1 MSYISNLCYLLLENL
16 FTITTK
22 YRLEYMDQDTIEIT
36 GKSEENKALMLRF
49 VNRGMLAETFDR
61 ELAIMEEID
70 KLKGKDSDKKLD
82 KLLSEFSETVKLR
95 KRLEKRYKKF
105 LEESTA

>member
-1 MSYISNLCYLLLENL
+1 MVH
-16 FTITTK
+16 
-22 YRLEYMDQDTIEIT
+22 DTIEVT
-36 GKSEENKALMLRF
+36 GQSEENKALMLRF

-70 KLKGKDSDKKLD
+70 KLKGKESNEKLD
-82 KLLSEFSETVKLR
+82 KLLSEFTEAVKLR
-95 KRLEKRYKKF
+95 KRLEKRYEKF

>member
-1 MSYISNLCYLLLENL
+1 ME
-16 FTITTK
+16 
-22 YRLEYMDQDTIEIT
+22 DTIEIT
-36 GKSEENKALMLRF
+36 GKGGENKALMLRF

-70 KLKGKDSDKKLD
+70 KLKSEESDEKLD

-95 KRLEKRYKKF
+95 KRLEKQYEKF

>member
-1 MSYISNLCYLLLENL
+1 ME
-16 FTITTK
+16 
-22 YRLEYMDQDTIEIT
+22 DTIEIT
-36 GKSEENKALMLRF
+36 GKGEENKALMLRY

-70 KLKGKDSDKKLD
+70 KVEGEESDEKLD
-82 KLLSEFSETVKLR
+82 KLLSEFTEAVKLR
-95 KRLEKRYKKF
+95 KHLEKRYEKF

>member
-1 MSYISNLCYLLLENL
+1 ME
-16 FTITTK
+16 
-22 YRLEYMDQDTIEIT
+22 DTIEIT
-36 GKSEENKALMLRF
+36 GKGEENKALMLRF

-70 KLKGKDSDKKLD
+70 NLKGEESDEKLD
-82 KLLSEFSETVKLR
+82 KLLSEFTETVKLR
-95 KRLEKRYKKF
+95 KRLEKRYNKF

>member
-1 MSYISNLCYLLLENL
+1 MV
-16 FTITTK
+16 
-22 YRLEYMDQDTIEIT
+22 QDTTEVT

-61 ELAIMEEID
+61 ELAIMEQID
-70 KLKGKDSDKKLD
+70 KLKSNDSDEKLD

-95 KRLEKRYKKF
+95 RRLEKRYEKF

>member
-1 MSYISNLCYLLLENL
+1 ME
-16 FTITTK
+16 
-22 YRLEYMDQDTIEIT
+22 DTIEIT
-36 GKSEENKALMLRF
+36 GKGEENKALMLRF

-70 KLKGKDSDKKLD
+70 KLKGEVSDEKLD
-82 KLLSEFSETVKLR
+82 KLLSEFTETVKLR
-95 KRLEKRYKKF
+95 KRLEKRYNKF

>member
-1 MSYISNLCYLLLENL
+1 ME
-16 FTITTK
+16 
-22 YRLEYMDQDTIEIT
+22 DTIEIT
-36 GKSEENKALMLRF
+36 GKGGENKALMLRF

-70 KLKGKDSDKKLD
+70 KLKSEESDEKLD

-95 KRLEKRYKKF
+95 KRLEK
-105 LEESTA
+105 AV

>member
-1 MSYISNLCYLLLENL
+1 MV
-16 FTITTK
+16 
-22 YRLEYMDQDTIEIT
+22 QDTIEVT
-36 GKSEENKALMLRF
+36 SQSEENKALMLRF

-70 KLKGKDSDKKLD
+70 KLKGEESNKKLD
-82 KLLSEFSETVKLR
+82 KLLSEFTEAVKLR
-95 KRLEKRYKKF
+95 KRLEKRYEKF

>member
-1 MSYISNLCYLLLENL
+1 ME
-16 FTITTK
+16 
-22 YRLEYMDQDTIEIT
+22 DTIEIT
-36 GKSEENKALMLRF
+36 GKGGENKALMLRF

-70 KLKGKDSDKKLD
+70 KLKSEESDEKLD

-95 KRLEKRYKKF
+95 RRLEKRYEKF

>member
-1 MSYISNLCYLLLENL
+1 ME
-16 FTITTK
+16 
-22 YRLEYMDQDTIEIT
+22 DTIEIT

-70 KLKGKDSDKKLD
+70 KAEGEESDEKLD

-95 KRLEKRYKKF
+95 KRLEKRYNKF
-105 LEESTA
+105 LKESTA

>member
-1 MSYISNLCYLLLENL
+1 
-16 FTITTK
+16 
-22 YRLEYMDQDTIEIT
+22 MDQDTIEVT
-36 GKSEENKALMLRF
+36 GQSEENKALMLRY

-70 KLKGKDSDKKLD
+70 KVEGKDSDKKLD

-95 KRLEKRYKKF
+95 KRLEKRYNKF
-105 LEESTA
+105 LKESTA

>member
-1 MSYISNLCYLLLENL
+1 ME
-16 FTITTK
+16 
-22 YRLEYMDQDTIEIT
+22 DTIEIT
-36 GKSEENKALMLRF
+36 GKGEENKALMLRF

-82 KLLSEFSETVKLR
+82 KLLSEFTEAVKLR
-95 KRLEKRYKKF
+95 KRLEKRYDKF
-105 LEESTA
+105 LKESTS

>member
-1 MSYISNLCYLLLENL
+1 ME
-16 FTITTK
+16 
-22 YRLEYMDQDTIEIT
+22 DTIGIT
-36 GKSEENKALMLRF
+36 GKGEENKALMLRF

-70 KLKGKDSDKKLD
+70 KLKGKESDEKLD
-82 KLLSEFSETVKLR
+82 KLLSEFTEAVKLR
-95 KRLEKRYKKF
+95 KRLEKRYNKF

>member
-1 MSYISNLCYLLLENL
+1 MV
-16 FTITTK
+16 
-22 YRLEYMDQDTIEIT
+22 QDTIEVT
-36 GKSEENKALMLRF
+36 GQSEENKALMLRF

-70 KLKGKDSDKKLD
+70 KVEGEESDEKLD

-95 KRLEKRYKKF
+95 KRLEKRYNKF
-105 LEESTA
+105 LKESTA

>member
-1 MSYISNLCYLLLENL
+1 
-16 FTITTK
+16 
-22 YRLEYMDQDTIEIT
+22 MDQDTIEIT
-36 GKSEENKALMLRF
+36 GKGEENKALMLRF

-70 KLKGKDSDKKLD
+70 KLKGEESDEKLD

-95 KRLEKRYKKF
+95 KRLEKRYDKF
-105 LEESTA
+105 LKESTS

>member
-1 MSYISNLCYLLLENL
+1 MVH
-16 FTITTK
+16 
-22 YRLEYMDQDTIEIT
+22 DTIEVT
-36 GKSEENKALMLRF
+36 GQSEENKALMLRF

-70 KLKGKDSDKKLD
+70 KVEGKESDEKLD

-95 KRLEKRYKKF
+95 KRLEKRYEKF

>member
-1 MSYISNLCYLLLENL
+1 
-16 FTITTK
+16 
-22 YRLEYMDQDTIEIT
+22 MDQDTIEVT

-70 KLKGKDSDKKLD
+70 KVEGKESDEKLD

-95 KRLEKRYKKF
+95 KRLEKRYEKF

>member
-1 MSYISNLCYLLLENL
+1 
-16 FTITTK
+16 
-22 YRLEYMDQDTIEIT
+22 MDQDTTEVT

-70 KLKGKDSDKKLD
+70 KLKSEESDEKLD

-95 KRLEKRYKKF
+95 RRLEKRYEKF

>member
-1 MSYISNLCYLLLENL
+1 ME
-16 FTITTK
+16 
-22 YRLEYMDQDTIEIT
+22 DTIEIT
-36 GKSEENKALMLRF
+36 GKGEENKALMLRF

-70 KLKGKDSDKKLD
+70 KLKSEESDEKLD

-95 KRLEKRYKKF
+95 RRLEKQYEKF

>member
-1 MSYISNLCYLLLENL
+1 ME
-16 FTITTK
+16 
-22 YRLEYMDQDTIEIT
+22 DTIEIT

-70 KLKGKDSDKKLD
+70 KVEGEESDEKLD

-95 KRLEKRYKKF
+95 KRLEKRYEKF